1 MIGTLLGCKV
11 RKDEAEQFK
20 QACADAGTTP
30 NAIFR
35 AAMIDFMNG
44 NISSAAEEDQID
56 MVKPQERY
64 IVNQE
69 EPGFTEDTTY
79 EPCEDIP

>member
-1 MIGTLLGCKV
+1 MTEAKKRANNKYNAKTYTTLGCRV

-20 QACADAGTTP
+20 QACENAGTSP

-35 AAMIDFMNG
+35 EAMLAFMGKEYTIRKDTVKQDDF
-44 NISSAAEEDQID
+44 
-56 MVKPQERY
+56 K
-64 IVNQE
+64 
-69 EPGFTEDTTY
+69 EDTTY